1 MRRAITSIDDQAWV
15 RIEYSQA
22 ILDPDTGEMVS
33 AVEVA
38 EIPYTAFTS
47 HRSPIAGRL
56 IVRRVPERNR
66 DKLASAAQ
74 EGLFAVWRYH
84 AIVTTNPAPLVHA
97 ESQHRG
103 HAVVEQVIAD
113 VKASALAHLPSGKFT
128 ANAAWLVAATIAFN
142 LTRAIGVTAGGK
154 LTRRG
159 GTPEKLPGAG
169 SALPGDALVP

>member
-1 MRRAITSIDDQAWV
+1 
-15 RIEYSQA
+15 
-22 ILDPDTGEMVS
+22 MVS

-74 EGLFAVWRYH
+74 EGLFAVWRHH
-84 AIVTTNPAPLVHA
+84 ATFTTNPAPLVHA

-113 VKASALAHLPSGKFT
+113 LKASALAHLPSGKFT

-154 LTRRG
+154 LTRAEGATVRARIIN
-159 GTPEKLPGAG
+159 TPARISRSGRRQKLH
-169 SALPGDALVP
+169 LPERWPWATHWQTLWTTVMTT